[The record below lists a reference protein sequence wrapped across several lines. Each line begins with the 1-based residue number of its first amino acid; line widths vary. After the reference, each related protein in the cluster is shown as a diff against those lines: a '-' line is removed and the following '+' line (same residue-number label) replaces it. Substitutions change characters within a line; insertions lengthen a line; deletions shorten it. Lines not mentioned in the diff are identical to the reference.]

1 MQNLNELFT
10 PCLIVEKSK
19 LINNIERL
27 SSRIYKEKTKFRPH
41 LKTAKCKK
49 ITEIFTKYFG
59 SRAMVS
65 TIEEIEQLKDCGIT
79 DFLYSVAI
87 VPNKLQRI
95 ASCLSDN
102 CQVTVS
108 IDHISMANELVN
120 FCNVEGCKISA
131 VIELDF
137 DGHRSGVRPNA
148 EKQLIEIGK
157 CLSDAGLFRGV
168 MSHAGASYNLSNNQD
183 LLKCAKNEAEQT
195 LEAVRILK
203 NASLSCDLV
212 TIGST
217 PTVLT
222 NYNNDAINELR
233 AGVFVF
239 FDLQGTCW
247 VLMKD
252 GSWW

>member
-1 MQNLNELFT
+1 M
-10 PCLIVEKSK
+10 CIRDS
-19 LINNIERL
+19 
-27 SSRIYKEKTKFRPH
+27 
-41 LKTAKCKK
+41 
-49 ITEIFTKYFG
+49 
-59 SRAMVS
+59 
-65 TIEEIEQLKDCGIT
+65 
-79 DFLYSVAI
+79 
-87 VPNKLQRI
+87 I

-108 IDHISMANELVN
+108 IDHISIANELAN
-120 FCNVEGCKISA
+120 FCKVEGCKISA

-148 EKQLIEIGK
+148 EKLLIEIGK

-217 PTVLT
+217 PTVLA
-222 NYNNDAINELR
+222 NYNNDSIN
-233 AGVFVF
+233 
-239 FDLQGTCW
+239 
-247 VLMKD
+247 
-252 GSWW
+252 